1 MDKQFAD
8 RRETG
13 KLLASKLN
21 AYQDCAEA
29 IVLALPRG
37 GVPVGFEIA
46 TRLHLPLD
54 VWIVRKLGVPYH
66 KELAMGAIA
75 ASGERVMNQE
85 VLKWSNISPETIE
98 RVVKEETEEL
108 QRRDQLYRQGKP
120 WPNLTDQI
128 IILVDDGIATGATM
142 QAAIASLRVHQ
153 PKEIIVAVPIV
164 SSDICTKIEAEVD
177 QVVCL
182 LQPQSLDAIGRWYLN
197 FAQTSDQE
205 VKDCL
210 AESVKQLKV
219 ISPLD

>member
-1 MDKQFAD
+1 M
-8 RRETG
+8 
-13 KLLASKLN
+13 
-21 AYQDCAEA
+21 
-29 IVLALPRG
+29 VLALPRG
-37 GVPVGFEIA
+37 GVPVAFEIA
-46 TRLHLPLD
+46 TQLHLPLD

-85 VLKWSNISPETIE
+85 VVKWSNISPETIE
-98 RVVKEETEEL
+98 RVVKEETAEL
-108 QRRDQLYRQGKP
+108 KRRDQLYRQGKP
-120 WPNLTDQI
+120 WPSLADQI

-142 QAAIASLRVHQ
+142 QAAIASLQVHQ

-164 SSDICTKIEAEVD
+164 SADICRSIQTEVD

-182 LQPQSLDAIGRWYLN
+182 LQPESLDAIGRWYLN

-205 VKDCL
+205 VRDCL
-210 AESVKQLKV
+210 AESVKQLKG

>member
-1 MDKQFAD
+1 MDRQFAD
-8 RRETG
+8 RREAG
-13 KLLASKLN
+13 KLLVSKLN

-37 GVPVGFEIA
+37 GVPVAFEIA
-46 TRLHLPLD
+46 THLHLPLD

-75 ASGERVMNQE
+75 ASGERVMNWD
-85 VLKWSNISPETIE
+85 VVRLSKISSETIE
-98 RVVKEETEEL
+98 RVVTEETAEL
-108 QRRDQLYRQGKP
+108 QRRDQLYREGKP
-120 WPNLTDQI
+120 WPSLTDQI

-142 QAAIASLRVHQ
+142 QAAIASLKPHQ

-164 SSDICTKIEAEVD
+164 SADICRSIQTEVD

-182 LQPQSLDAIGRWYLN
+182 LRPESLDAIGRWYLN
-197 FAQTSDQE
+197 FTQTSDQE
-205 VKDCL
+205 VRDCL

-219 ISPLD
+219 IFPLD

>member
-1 MDKQFAD
+1 MDRQFAD

-85 VLKWSNISPETIE
+85 VLKWSNISPEIIE

-120 WPNLTDQI
+120 WPSLADQI

-164 SSDICTKIEAEVD
+164 SSDICTKIQAEVD

-197 FAQTSDQE
+197 FAQTTDQE

-210 AESVKQLKV
+210 AESAKQLK
-219 ISPLD
+219 SFS

>member
-1 MDKQFAD
+1 MDRQFTD
-8 RRETG
+8 RREAG
-13 KLLASKLN
+13 KLLASKLS

-37 GVPVGFEIA
+37 GVPVAFEIA
-46 TRLHLPLD
+46 IRLHLPLD

-75 ASGERVMNQE
+75 ASGERVINRDVVRLSQ
-85 VLKWSNISPETIE
+85 ISSETIE

-108 QRRDQLYRQGKP
+108 QRRDQLYREGKP
-120 WPNLTDQI
+120 WPSLTDQI

-142 QAAIASLRVHQ
+142 QAAIASLKPHQ

-164 SSDICTKIEAEVD
+164 SADIGRSIQTEVD

-182 LQPQSLDAIGRWYLN
+182 LRPKSLDAIGRWYLN
-197 FAQTSDQE
+197 FAQTTDQE
-205 VKDCL
+205 VRDCL
-210 AESVKQLKV
+210 AESAKQWKSF
-219 ISPLD
+219 SPIR

>member
-1 MDKQFAD
+1 MDRQFTD
-8 RRETG
+8 RREAG
-13 KLLASKLN
+13 KLLASKLI

-37 GVPVGFEIA
+37 GVPVAFEIA

-75 ASGERVMNQE
+75 ASGERVINRDVVRLSQ
-85 VLKWSNISPETIE
+85 ISSETIE

-108 QRRDQLYRQGKP
+108 QRRDQLYREGKP
-120 WPNLTDQI
+120 WPSLTDQI

-142 QAAIASLRVHQ
+142 QAAIASLKPHQ

-164 SSDICTKIEAEVD
+164 SADIGRSIQTEVD

-182 LQPQSLDAIGRWYLN
+182 LRPKSLDAIGRWYLN
-197 FAQTSDQE
+197 FAQTTDQE
-205 VKDCL
+205 VRDCL
-210 AESVKQLKV
+210 AKSAKQLKSF
-219 ISPLD
+219 SPIR

>member
-210 AESVKQLKV
+210 AESVKQLKG

>member
-37 GVPVGFEIA
+37 GVPVAFEIA

-108 QRRDQLYRQGKP
+108 QRRDQLYREGKP
-120 WPNLTDQI
+120 WPSLTNQI

-142 QAAIASLRVHQ
+142 QAAIASLKPHQ
-153 PKEIIVAVPIV
+153 PKEIIVAVPLA
-164 SSDICTKIEAEVD
+164 SPDICAKIQAEVD

-182 LQPQSLDAIGRWYLN
+182 LQPPSLDAIGRWYLN

-210 AESVKQLKV
+210 AESVKQLKG
-219 ISPLD
+219 IFPLD

>member
-1 MDKQFAD
+1 MDRQFAD
-8 RRETG
+8 RREAG

-21 AYQDCAEA
+21 AYQDRAEA

-37 GVPVGFEIA
+37 GVPVAFEIA

-75 ASGERVMNQE
+75 SSGERVMNWD
-85 VLKWSNISPETIE
+85 VVRLSHISPETIE

-120 WPNLTDQI
+120 WPSLTDQI
-128 IILVDDGIATGATM
+128 IILVDDGIATGSTM
-142 QAAIASLRVHQ
+142 QAAIASLKPHQ
-153 PKEIIVAVPIV
+153 PKEIIVAVPIA
-164 SSDICTKIEAEVD
+164 SPDIYKKIQAEVD

-182 LQPQSLDAIGRWYLN
+182 LQPESLDAIGRWYLN
-197 FAQTSDQE
+197 FAQTSDEE
-205 VKDCL
+205 VRDCL
-210 AESVKQLKV
+210 AESAQQLKSL
-219 ISPLD
+219 SPIR